1 MAAASKSTEGSVES
15 LDGRRQRADASRRR
29 IALAM
34 LDLARAGEIA
44 PSAEQVA
51 ERAGVG
57 RRTVFRLFSDMEGV
71 YREMHAVMT
80 ARLTPMFEA
89 PFTGPTW
96 RARIDEL
103 IERRGKMFE
112 EMLPVKT
119 AADAH
124 RFHSPFLQIEH
135 KKITKLQRETLLKLL
150 PAGATADADKIEALD
165 LTFSFEAWR
174 RLRHEQKLT
183 PKQAAATWRHMAR
196 ALLD

>member
-1 MAAASKSTEGSVES
+1 MAAEPKGAEASVES
-15 LDGRRQRADASRRR
+15 LDGRRQRADESRRR

-34 LDLARAGEIA
+34 LDLARAGEAA

-57 RRTVFRLFSDMEGV
+57 RRTVFRLFSDMDGV
-71 YREMHAVMT
+71 YREMHAVMA

-89 PFTGPTW
+89 PFKGVTW

-112 EMLPVKT
+112 EMLPVKS

-124 RFHSPFLQIEH
+124 RYHSPFLQVEH
-135 KKITKLQRETLLKLL
+135 KKITKLQRETLLRLL
-150 PAGATADADKIEALD
+150 PQSVTADADRVEALD
-165 LTFSFEAWR
+165 LTFSFEVWR
-174 RLRHEQKLT
+174 RLRHEQKLS
-183 PKQAAATWRHMAR
+183 PKQAIATWRHMAR
-196 ALLD
+196 ALLG

>member
-1 MAAASKSTEGSVES
+1 MGMAATPKSNVES

-34 LDLARAGEIA
+34 LDLACDGEVA

-57 RRTVFRLFSDMEGV
+57 RRTVFRLFSDMDGV

-89 PFTGPTW
+89 PFTGATW

-103 IERRGKMFE
+103 IERRSKMFE

-119 AADAH
+119 AADSH
-124 RFHSPFLQIEH
+124 RYHSPFLQVEH
-135 KKITKLQRETLLKLL
+135 RKITKLQRETLLKLL
-150 PAGATADADKIEALD
+150 PTGVTSDVDKVEALD

-174 RLRHEQKLT
+174 RLRHEQKLA
-183 PKQAAATWRHMAR
+183 PKQATAAWRHMAR